1 MSIRHA
7 TVQDFDRIMELM
19 VKFAN
24 AAVYTP
30 FHNPQYNDSYI
41 RRLLTTFMQS
51 GCILLGEKDDKVQ
64 GMLIAVANGDTWL
77 PEVITLKELAWWV
90 EPEYRNTTLGYKL
103 LAEYIKLGKG
113 LTETGKIQGFT
124 LTNMV
129 NSPDFDFESRGWDK
143 VETNYIWNGA

>member
-1 MSIRHA
+1 MIRYA
-7 TVQDFDRIMELM
+7 DLKDFDRIMEM
-19 VKFAN
+19 MIDFAN
-24 AAVYTP
+24 SSPYEA
-30 FHNPQYNDSYI
+30 HHDPQYGDTWV
-41 RRLLTTFMQS
+41 RRLLCKFMQN

-77 PEVITLKELAWWV
+77 PDVITLKELAWWV